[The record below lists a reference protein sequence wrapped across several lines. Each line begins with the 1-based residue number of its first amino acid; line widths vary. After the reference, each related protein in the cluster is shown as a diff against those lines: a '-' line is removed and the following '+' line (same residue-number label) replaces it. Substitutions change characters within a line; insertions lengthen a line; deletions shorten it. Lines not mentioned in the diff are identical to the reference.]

1 MAKPAVVYSEKLKV
15 SFGPHVFPTD
25 KYWLLYARL
34 KAEKLLDQADVLEP
48 RPATGDD
55 LALAHMPD
63 YLRDFMNYEMSDA
76 LSTAELPLNREIRD
90 FFLLTTGGTIL
101 AAEEALK
108 RGAALN
114 IGGGWHH
121 AFPDHAE
128 GFCYVNDIAIAI
140 RRLKKTATAARFAV
154 IDCDLHQGNGTAA
167 CFKREPDVFTF
178 SIHQENL
185 YPLKQQSDLDIGLPD
200 YASDDLYL
208 DKLTQAI
215 PGIYDDH
222 RPEVVCYVA
231 GADPFEEDQ
240 LGNLKL
246 TKEGLLERDR
256 VVIGEAAK
264 RGIPIFVVLA
274 GGYAARTA
282 DVIDIHLNTARTL
295 FRALLS
301 PDKI

>member
-1 MAKPAVVYSEKLKV
+1 
-15 SFGPHVFPTD
+15 
-25 KYWLLYARL
+25 
-34 KAEKLLDQADVLEP
+34 
-48 RPATGDD
+48 
-55 LALAHMPD
+55 
-63 YLRDFMNYEMSDA
+63 
-76 LSTAELPLNREIRD
+76 
-90 FFLLTTGGTIL
+90 
-101 AAEEALK
+101 
-108 RGAALN
+108 
-114 IGGGWHH
+114 
-121 AFPDHAE
+121 
-128 GFCYVNDIAIAI
+128 
-140 RRLKKTATAARFAV
+140 
-154 IDCDLHQGNGTAA
+154 
-167 CFKREPDVFTF
+167 VFTF